1 MKLFKMMCWGCAVAV
16 LSACSSLSDIG
27 SLFEYKDDKPKEQ
40 HEKQAVREI
49 EPQPFLYEPV
59 EEIVGPGFHTH
70 VMLSDYTERL
80 ANDLYKNLR
89 QQKLDSPL
97 AILSFVNFD
106 KTLQKTTS
114 LGRILSENLISE
126 MSLFGLDVID
136 LHLMYGFVADES
148 GEFVFSRDPSE
159 FYHSSDLRY
168 VLSGVLIENERG
180 VIVNARIME
189 FETQRVLST
198 ASVLIPPYVLAQ

>member
-1 MKLFKMMCWGCAVAV
+1 MNIFKQLCWVSTLSL

-27 SLFEYKDDKPKEQ
+27 SLFEFEDDKPQEQ
-40 HEKQAVREI
+40 HEQQATRAI
-49 EPQPFLYEPV
+49 EPQPFLYEPI

-80 ANDLYKNLR
+80 ANDLYRNLR
-89 QQKLDSPL
+89 NEKLESPL

-106 KTLQKTTS
+106 RTLQKTNS
-114 LGRILSENLISE
+114 LGRILSENLIAE

-148 GEFVFSRDPSE
+148 GEFVFSRYPSE
-159 FYHSSDLRY
+159 F
-168 VLSGVLIENERG
+168 
-180 VIVNARIME
+180 
-189 FETQRVLST
+189 
-198 ASVLIPPYVLAQ
+198 